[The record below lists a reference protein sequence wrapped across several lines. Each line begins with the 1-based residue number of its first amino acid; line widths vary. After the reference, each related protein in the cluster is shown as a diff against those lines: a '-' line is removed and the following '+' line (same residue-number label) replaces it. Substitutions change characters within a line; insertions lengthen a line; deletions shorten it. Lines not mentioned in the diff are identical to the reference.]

1 MRHALAFGAAGL
13 AALSLAACNKPASTT
28 TSDAAQSAQS
38 AVDKAQDT
46 TGAAVGQA
54 SANTL
59 GSHDTG
65 AFVSNLTQSGMY
77 EVQAAKIAEAKSK
90 NPEVKAFAKMMVTDH
105 TAMSNQMK
113 HIFAATNTK
122 IPTELGARGK
132 RMISDLNAAAPAD
145 FDKLYLSQQ
154 QTTQAAELTLL
165 SGYAEGGEST
175 DIKPAAAKA
184 IPKIQAHL
192 AKVHELQAA
201 SK

>member
-1 MRHALAFGAAGL
+1 VKHTLLFAAAAVAAF
-13 AALSLAACNKPASTT
+13 SLAAAP
-28 TSDAAQSAQS
+28 DA
-38 AVDKAQDT
+38 
-46 TGAAVGQA
+46 GAAPKAAKAG
-54 SANTL
+54 ANANGTESTETFVTGITL
-59 GSHDTG
+59 GD
-65 AFVSNLTQSGMY
+65 MY
-77 EVQAAKIAEAKSK
+77 QIQAGHIAETKGQSQAIKDLG
-90 NPEVKAFAKMMVTDH
+90 KMMVTDH